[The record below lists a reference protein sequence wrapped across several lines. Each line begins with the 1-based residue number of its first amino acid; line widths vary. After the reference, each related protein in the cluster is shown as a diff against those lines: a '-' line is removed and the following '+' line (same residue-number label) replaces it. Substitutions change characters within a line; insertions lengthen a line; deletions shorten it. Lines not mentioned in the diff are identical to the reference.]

1 MTPAHSLQSDFDL
14 QSDIDAVRA
23 TAAIPTILDVVCRMT
38 DMGFATVA
46 RVTDQRWIACEVL
59 DKIEFGLQPGA
70 ELKVET
76 TLCSKVWRDREP
88 IVINDARSDPCFG
101 SHPTPALYR
110 FRSYISV
117 PILLPDGSFFGTL
130 CALDPDPRR
139 LDGPE
144 IIGTFKLFAELIAF
158 HVDANLR
165 IASSATALTEEREVS
180 ELREQFI
187 AVLGHDLRN
196 PLASVAAGLRLILR
210 QPDRAASLAPAI
222 EASIARMSG
231 LIANVLDFARGRLGE
246 GMSLTLEDDAPV
258 EALVN
263 QIVQELRSTH
273 PGSLIEESFDLQ
285 DPVCCDPAR
294 LSQLLSN
301 LLGNALTHGTADIPV
316 QVRAATA
323 FGQFELTVTNGGPPI
338 PAATMPHL
346 FHPFFRGVVRP
357 SQERLGLGLFIA
369 SEIARAHHGK
379 IDVSSTGERTRFA
392 FRMPNEAASPL

>member
-1 MTPAHSLQSDFDL
+1 MGQGHSF

-59 DKIEFGLQPGA
+59 DRIEFGLKPGG
-70 ELKVET
+70 ELMVET
-76 TLCSKVWRDREP
+76 TLCSEVWRHREP
-88 IVINDARSDPCFG
+88 IVINDAATDACYT
-101 SHPTPALYR
+101 SHLTPKLYR
-110 FRSYISV
+110 FRSYIAV
-117 PILLPDGSFFGTL
+117 PIILPDGSVFGTL
-130 CALDPDPRR
+130 CALDPNPRV

-144 IIGTFKLFAELIAF
+144 ITSTFKLFAELIAF

-165 IASSATALTEEREVS
+165 LASSATALTREREVS

-222 EASIARMSG
+222 ESSIARMSG

-246 GMSLTLEDDAPV
+246 GMSLTLQDDAPIETIV
-258 EALVN
+258 R

-273 PGSLIEESFDLQ
+273 PGSVIEESFDLQ
-285 DPVCCDPAR
+285 GPVRCDPAR

-301 LLGNALTHGTADIPV
+301 LLGNALTHGAADIPV
-316 QVRAATA
+316 QVRATA
-323 FGQFELTVTNGGPPI
+323 ASGQFELTVTNGGPPI

-346 FHPFFRGVVRP
+346 FHPFFRGAVRP
-357 SQERLGLGLFIA
+357 SQEGLGLGLFIA
-369 SEIARAHHGK
+369 SEIARAHHGR
-379 IDVSSTGERTRFA
+379 IDVSSTEAETRFA
-392 FRMPNEAASPL
+392 FHMPNQATSLQ